1 MLTASE
7 ALSQLLGSV
16 STIQDV
22 ETLPVSQA
30 NGRVLAQAQ
39 YACVTVPDTDNS
51 AMDGYAFRYD
61 DVADTASVLTITQRI
76 PAGATGVPLGKGEA
90 ARIFTGA
97 PLPEGADTVVRQE
110 WCLAE
115 GNRLSFLRLKLS
127 GMQGNRRRRAI
138 LS

>member
-76 PAGATGVPLGKGEA
+76 PAGATVVPLGKGE
-90 ARIFTGA
+90 
-97 PLPEGADTVVRQE
+97 
-110 WCLAE
+110 
-115 GNRLSFLRLKLS
+115 
-127 GMQGNRRRRAI
+127 
-138 LS
+138 